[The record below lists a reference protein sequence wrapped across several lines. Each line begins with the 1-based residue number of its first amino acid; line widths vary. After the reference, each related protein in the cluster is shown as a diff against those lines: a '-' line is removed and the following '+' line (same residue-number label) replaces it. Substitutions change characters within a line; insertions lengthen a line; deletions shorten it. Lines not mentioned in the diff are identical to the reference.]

1 VLGVIVAI
9 RPIHTGHAAGR
20 AAAAAH
26 SRDHV
31 GVQLLAAQDRLTWI
45 AVVWAG
51 CVRDFR
57 NGGSSLAVQAARV
70 TFPAP
75 DRAEIAAA
83 ITGILDSGMLTLGRY
98 TREFE
103 AAFARAH
110 DNGAAGPVHAVAVAS
125 GTAALEIAL
134 RAVPAPGA
142 GPAGA
147 ATGAG
152 ASTTGVAG
160 RDVIVP
166 ANTFYAT
173 AAAVLRAGGR
183 PVFADIDPATFA
195 LSPDTLAAA
204 LTPRTAAVVLVHV
217 GGLITPDVA
226 ALRQLCAEAGIAF
239 IEDAAHAHGATWQ
252 GQFAGSFGTAA
263 AFSFYPTK
271 VVTCGEGGM
280 ILTGTAAL
288 ADEARIYRDQG
299 KGSFGANH
307 HVREGY
313 AWRMSELHA
322 VTGLVHLRRMVT
334 SIERRRTVAA
344 RYSAA
349 LGGLDGL
356 DVLAEPPGCRSNI
369 YKYIAV
375 LPPGCDRARFKK
387 ELADLHDVRMAGE
400 VYDVPLHHQ
409 PVLAPFA
416 GPALPVAEDLC
427 ARHVCLPVHSDMTD
441 DEAEQVVAAVSAV
454 YRAMTGA

>member
-1 VLGVIVAI
+1 
-9 RPIHTGHAAGR
+9 
-20 AAAAAH
+20 
-26 SRDHV
+26 
-31 GVQLLAAQDRLTWI
+31 
-45 AVVWAG
+45 
-51 CVRDFR
+51 
-57 NGGSSLAVQAARV
+57 VQAARV

-103 AAFARAH
+103 AAFAEAH
-110 DNGAAGPVHAVAVAS
+110 CPDGGEPRHAVAVAS

-134 RAVPAPGA
+134 RAVPAPA
-142 GPAGA
+142 GPDASPGGQDAAG
-147 ATGAG
+147 
-152 ASTTGVAG
+152 TGVAG
-160 RDVIVP
+160 REVIVP

-195 LSPDTLAAA
+195 LSPDTVAEA
-204 LTPRTAAVVLVHV
+204 LTPRTAAVVVVHI
-217 GGLITPDVA
+217 GGLITPEVG
-226 ALRQLCAEAGIAF
+226 ALRQLCADRGIAL

-252 GQFAGSFGTAA
+252 GQFAGSFGAAA

-280 ILTGTAAL
+280 ILTGSGAL

-322 VTGLVHLRRMVT
+322 VTGLVHLRRMAA
-334 SIERRRTVAA
+334 SIERRRAVAA
-344 RYSAA
+344 RYTAA
-349 LGGLDGL
+349 LASLDGL
-356 DVLAEPPGCRSNI
+356 DALAEPPGCRSNI

-375 LPPGCDRARFKK
+375 LPRGCDRARFKK
-387 ELADLHDVRMAGE
+387 ELADVHDVRLAGE
-400 VYDVPLHHQ
+400 VYDIPLHHQ

-416 GPALPVAEDLC
+416 GPALPAAEDMC
-427 ARHVCLPVHSDMTD
+427 ARQVCLPVHSDMTD
-441 DEAEQVVAAVSAV
+441 DEAEQVVAAVTAV